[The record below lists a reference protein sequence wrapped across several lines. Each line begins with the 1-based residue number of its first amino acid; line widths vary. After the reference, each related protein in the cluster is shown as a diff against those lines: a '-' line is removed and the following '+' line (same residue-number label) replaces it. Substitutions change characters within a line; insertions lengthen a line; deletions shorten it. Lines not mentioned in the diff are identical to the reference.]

1 VTWFMDLFFAP
12 HAPIEALGL
21 FSLFLLA
28 FLTGL
33 LLGILL
39 APSQLRFKNHLL
51 QAELRQLRHER
62 RRTPAYSSEH
72 QLWDVPPRPPAIKT
86 TP

>member
-1 VTWFMDLFFAP
+1 MTWFMDLFFAP

-21 FSLFLLA
+21 FALFMLA
-28 FLTGL
+28 FLAGL

-51 QAELRQLRHER
+51 QDELRQLRNER
-62 RRTPAYSSEH
+62 RKALGASILR
-72 QLWDVPPRPPAIKT
+72 R
-86 TP
+86 